1 MTSLLRIFVSH
12 YPRLG
17 ISMSRRSSQSRDR
30 WDCSRFPYLSSSKMS
45 QVFSKCSVFAERYT
59 EWSLSGNKRLLHAG
73 TTRGYFAR
81 NRYVAISF
89 PHGQCYPFLGGAI
102 SVLHIY
108 CLDSTLISSVVIIVA
123 FACDCFL
130 YIWVICRCRRAIS
143 FLLGSLASTWHR
155 FYFVVRKAVLRN
167 PRVLK
172 NIAL

>member
-1 MTSLLRIFVSH
+1 MLCLRGKVHGVKFLGKQASPPRGNNKRIF
-12 YPRLG
+12 RA
-17 ISMSRRSSQSRDR
+17 QSIR
-30 WDCSRFPYLSSSKMS
+30 CYLLPTWA
-45 QVFSKCSVFAERYT
+45 V
-59 EWSLSGNKRLLHAG
+59 L
-73 TTRGYFAR
+73 
-81 NRYVAISF
+81 SF
-89 PHGQCYPFLGGAI
+89 PWGRDI
-102 SVLHIY
+102 SLIYCHIY

-130 YIWVICRCRRAIS
+130 YIWVIRRCRRAIS